1 MTQRKSRSPFVR
13 QDWDA
18 KRRFERRFDE
28 GLIVEVESLG
38 NAWVFRSFPEWWRE
52 MATTMG
58 VAFNI
63 KECQLFVCCVD
74 IFWECIKL
82 IVFSP

>member
-1 MTQRKSRSPFVR
+1 MTQRKSRNPFVR

-38 NAWVFRSFPEWWRE
+38 NAWVFRKSRMVEGNGNDHW
-52 MATTMG
+52 